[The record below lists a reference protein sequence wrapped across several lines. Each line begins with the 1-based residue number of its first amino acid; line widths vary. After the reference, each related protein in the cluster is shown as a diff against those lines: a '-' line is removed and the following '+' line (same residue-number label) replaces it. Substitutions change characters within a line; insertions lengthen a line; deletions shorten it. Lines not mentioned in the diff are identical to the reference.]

1 MATES
6 IDRMVEAGV
15 GNQCLMG
22 TEFQLEK
29 IKKICGDGWLWC
41 LHNSL
46 NVLYATELYVKYG

>member
-29 IKKICGDGWLWC
+29 IKKICGDGWL
-41 LHNSL
+41 
-46 NVLYATELYVKYG
+46 